1 LSPPPTPSQTAGPYL
16 AIGLRWADG
25 PHVAPD
31 GAPGA
36 IWVRGRLL
44 DGEGAPIDDGV
55 IETWQADPAGRF
67 STGPVADGF
76 RGFGRSTTD
85 AAGGWEIH
93 TLKPGGVIDAEGR
106 LSAPHLTVAV
116 FARGLLK
123 PVWSRIYFGDE
134 TEANAGDGVL
144 QSIDPGRRA
153 TLVATPDADGYR
165 IDIRLQGPGE
175 TVFFEV

>member
-1 LSPPPTPSQTAGPYL
+1 
-16 AIGLRWADG
+16 
-25 PHVAPD
+25 
-31 GAPGA
+31 
-36 IWVRGRLL
+36 
-44 DGEGAPIDDGV
+44 
-55 IETWQADPAGRF
+55 
-67 STGPVADGF
+67 
-76 RGFGRSTTD
+76 
-85 AAGGWEIH
+85 
-93 TLKPGGVIDAEGR
+93 
-106 LSAPHLTVAV
+106 V